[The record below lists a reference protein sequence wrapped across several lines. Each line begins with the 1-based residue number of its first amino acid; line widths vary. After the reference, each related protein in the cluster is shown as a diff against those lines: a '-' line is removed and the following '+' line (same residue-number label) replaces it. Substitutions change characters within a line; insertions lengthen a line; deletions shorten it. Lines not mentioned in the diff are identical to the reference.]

1 MAIVGE
7 AHVLVKAIT
16 TDVERDIKRAFQGIN
31 GAAAESAGSELGSS
45 FSRGLRRN
53 LNSNVFSRIADGIAE
68 MVPEA
73 ERARESFQKMVRTGY
88 FVGTGLSVLLGAI
101 SSLIGGLTAL
111 VGAAGAAAAGLIAVA
126 GAAVALRVGFGIAG
140 YALRGI
146 SQAVAAA
153 TQANGGYS
161 KSLKEIAFDAEEAAL
176 SVDRAAINLEN
187 AREAVLRTQ
196 DLPAG
201 SRVRR
206 EAELAYKEAELAYR
220 RAQAAKKAGATGQPG
235 VADPYA
241 GLTPSQKQFAK
252 YLASLKPILDN
263 LKEATAKGFLP
274 ILEDQMRR
282 LINAGV
288 LTILEKQ
295 FYNIGVGM
303 GEMSKSFTDI
313 ILARKTLESL
323 DDLLFRISQ
332 QLPPIGTVFGNLLDG
347 FINSLRLA
355 DPATRNFIKYL
366 EKKSGK
372 FADFFTVKGDVEDSP
387 IGKFFLDAEKMLER
401 FLGIFGNVFKTL
413 QNIIAV
419 NFGPGSGGEM
429 LVTWLEEV
437 TTGWANMGKTV
448 SGKVDPAFR
457 NFFIGASR
465 NTIKIL
471 ESVGALVK
479 EFIKLGDMPEIG
491 ETFDILKAGAP
502 LLGEMIRAGIEAG
515 PAFARFLVSITR
527 VFKALADSEG
537 PTVFFDTLADITN
550 AMADILSNETV
561 QKILK
566 LAGKF
571 LAWGLAIGT
580 VTKVF
585 KFMYF
590 VMFGGLQNI
599 FSLLGRVIQRYK
611 LLTGVSAGATAA
623 GATGAGAAG
632 AGGIRGFFS
641 GILKEGGKAEALL
654 IRLQT
659 AFGKLTKIGG
669 KTPLTLFIT
678 FLAGGLYDAW
688 NNGTILKTLFEN
700 LNKDLEGPLGDL
712 QKAFENLFDTIFGRG
727 GKGEGLNALGEA
739 FDDFYETA
747 RPFFEFF
754 NGMGLIS
761 IFTGLEVVINQATN
775 LINLLTS
782 YVNTALNIFV
792 PFIEGVLDL
801 LNGKFKSGMTKIFG
815 SMAIMLLGIVEVIV
829 NTMVGVVNVLI
840 NSINGVLKLMTG
852 GPVRDFIKT
861 MTGIQL
867 PGELKIP
874 TLKYVDWTGD
884 ARKALYKTIDGFEK
898 KPLSPGRPA
907 TGGQGALERKGIGP
921 TRPATGAGAFLPS
934 TGTPIGTMATTGL
947 PSQTGSMS
955 SGSALSEAD
964 IRRIS
969 LAVSTSQGA
978 KTPVTINVYGAPGM
992 SEAEI
997 AEMVSRKIAFAMTQG
1012 GY

>member
-16 TDVERDIKRAFQGIN
+16 TDVERDIKRAFQGVN
-31 GAAAESAGSELGSS
+31 GAAAERAGSELGGS

-53 LNSNVFSRIADGIAE
+53 LDSNIFSRIADGIQE
-68 MVPEA
+68 MVPQAEA
-73 ERARESFQKMVRTGY
+73 ARESFQKMVRTGY
-88 FVGTGLSVLLGAI
+88 FVGTGIAVLLGAI

-140 YALRGI
+140 YAFRGI

-220 RAQAAKKAGATGQPG
+220 RAQAAKKAGATGQG
-235 VADPYA
+235 AADPYA
-241 GLTPSQKQFAK
+241 GLTPSQRQFAK
-252 YLASLKPILDN
+252 YLASLKPLLDN

-274 ILEDQMRR
+274 VLEDQMRR
-282 LINAGV
+282 LISAGV

-303 GEMSKSFTDI
+303 GEMSKSFTDT
-313 ILARKTLESL
+313 ILVRKTLESL
-323 DDLLFRISQ
+323 DDLLLRISK
-332 QLPPIGTVFGNLLDG
+332 QLPPIGTIFGNLLDG

-366 EKKSGK
+366 EKKSEK

-401 FLGIFGNVFKTL
+401 FLGIFGNVFKAL

-429 LVTWLEEV
+429 MVTWLEKV

-448 SGKVDPAFR
+448 TGKTDPAFR

-471 ESVGALVK
+471 ESVGALVE
-479 EFIKLGDMPEIG
+479 EFIKLGDIPEIG

-515 PAFARFLVSITR
+515 PAFARFLVAITR

-537 PTVFFDTLADITN
+537 PKVFFDTLADITN

-585 KFMYF
+585 KFMYY
-590 VMFGGLQNI
+590 VMFGGLQSI
-599 FSLLGRVIQRYK
+599 FGLLGRVIEKYK
-611 LLTGVSAGATAA
+611 LLAGASAGAAGTSGAA
-623 GATGAGAAG
+623 GATGA
-632 AGGIRGFFS
+632 AGGLKGFF
-641 GILKEGGKAEALL
+641 GGLVKEGGKVEAL
-654 IRLQT
+654 IERLKT
-659 AFGKLTKIGG
+659 AFGKFMKFGG
-669 KTPLTLFIT
+669 KTPLTLFVAFI
-678 FLAGGLYDAW
+678 AGGLWDAW
-688 NNGTILKTLFEN
+688 NNGTKLKELFET

-712 QKAFENLFDTIFGRG
+712 QKSFENLFNTIFGKG
-727 GKGEGLNALGEA
+727 GDGEGLNGLGKA
-739 FDDFYETA
+739 FDNFYETA

-754 NGMGLIS
+754 TGMGITN
-761 IFTGLEVVINQATN
+761 IFAGLGVVVNQVTN

-782 YVNTALNIFV
+782 YINTALNFFV
-792 PFIEGVLDL
+792 PFIDGILDL
-801 LNGKFKSGMTKIFG
+801 LSGKFKTGMTKIFG
-815 SMAIMLLGIVEVIV
+815 SMIILLIGSIEVIV
-829 NTMVGVVNVLI
+829 NSIVGIFNVLI
-840 NSINGVLKLMTG
+840 NSINGIISTITA
-852 GPVRDFIKT
+852 GPIRDLIKDL
-861 MTGIQL
+861 TGIKL
-867 PGELKIP
+867 GPDFKIP
-874 TLKYVDWTGD
+874 VLKYVDWSGD
-884 ARKALYKTIDGFEK
+884 ARKALYRNIDNMDKT
-898 KPLSPGRPA
+898 LSPGRAA
-907 TGGQGALERKGIGP
+907 TGGQGALQRKGIGP
-921 TRPATGAGAFLPS
+921 TRPASGAGSFLSS
-934 TGTPIGTMATTGL
+934 TGTPLGTMATTGL
-947 PSQTGSMS
+947 TSQAGLMG
-955 SGSALSEAD
+955 SGSGLSDAD

-969 LAVSTSQGA
+969 LAVSTSQGT

-992 SEAEI
+992 DEAEI
-997 AEMVSRKIAFAMTQG
+997 AEMVSRKISFAMTKG